1 MTGLCLKRMSL
12 VTMRRADVRGGSD
25 YEGSRRDGE
34 KKTDCTQYKS
44 KIWDIPL
51 TSGYTE

>member
-25 YEGSRRDGE
+25 YEVSRRNGE
-34 KKTDCTQYKS
+34 KKTGCTHCKS
-44 KIWDIPL
+44 KKWAIPL
-51 TSGYTE
+51 ISGYTE